1 MNLRLGAPS
10 QSTSGETTFTDPNW
24 SPTKS
29 GLCDGDL
36 FTGTVP
42 EGAPPVHRVDE
53 MARSRCEPLIGD
65 DILDA
70 LADRPAVRDE
80 VFTVPHP
87 IMFGYIL
94 YANKPSVREDFAV
107 ASEAEP

>member
-1 MNLRLGAPS
+1 MNLRCFAPS
-10 QSTSGETTFTDPNW
+10 HKTSGEMIFTDPNW

-42 EGAPPVHRVDE
+42 KGAPAVHRVDE
-53 MARSRCEPLIGD
+53 MSRSRCEPLVGD

-70 LADRPAVRDE
+70 FADRPAMRDE
-80 VFTVPHP
+80 VFSIPHL
-87 IMFGYIL
+87 IMFGYKL
-94 YANKPSVREDFAV
+94 YPNKTAICQDFAV
-107 ASEAEP
+107 FSET